1 MRIRSLVLLVYI
13 LLSSMLLLMNTDR
26 ASAQTDAITTA
37 KNDLITAFQSIRTA
51 QRQGA
56 SNTDLLPLINQLNTA
71 LQYEEN
77 ATTLEQQDPT
87 AADAN
92 AFQSINLSTNVSLQ
106 AQRLGDAAQTSSIRR
121 IAFAYSIALGA
132 ATLAA
137 LAVVEAPR
145 ARRLIKKRQLRRA
158 RILPGEEE
166 HAK

>member
-1 MRIRSLVLLVYI
+1 
-13 LLSSMLLLMNTDR
+13 MNTDN

-37 KNDLITAFQSIRTA
+37 KTDLVAAFQSIQTA

-56 SNTDLLPLINQLNTA
+56 SNTDLLPLINQLNLA

-87 AADAN
+87 AAAAD

-106 AQRLGDAAQTSSIRR
+106 AQRLGDEAQNASTRR
-121 IAFAYSIALGA
+121 SAFAYGIALGV

-137 LAVVEAPR
+137 LIVVEAPR
-145 ARRLIKKRQLRRA
+145 ARHFIKKRQFRKA
-158 RILPGEEE
+158 RIGYGEEKPAE
-166 HAK
+166 